1 MVINEAL
8 CFKTCKERILKNMKN
23 KIVDLLSA
31 NIEGLEREEILPL
44 VEIPPKTELGDFAFP
59 CFRLAKVYRKAP
71 QMIAQER
78 CV

>member
-1 MVINEAL
+1 
-8 CFKTCKERILKNMKN
+8 MKN

-71 QMIAQER
+71 QMIAQEIKEKIGE
-78 CV
+78 VDYLS